1 MQGSQRLMNL
11 VRVFH
16 VNSPSMKKLVVF
28 LYLREIIAQ
37 NQQKINMILRQ
48 SIIAGQMSKRVF
60 FRKNFPL
67 PFYDVFHLRKYVL
80 GGFKGLAF
88 FHQIESEVGYLPD
101 SFSGYAVLVPY
112 GFKSFFVGI
121 FGQAVSL
128 NNYFFSPV
136 FKAGNKLS
144 GNYFRLKS

>member
-1 MQGSQRLMNL
+1 
-11 VRVFH
+11 
-16 VNSPSMKKLVVF
+16 
-28 LYLREIIAQ
+28 
-37 NQQKINMILRQ
+37 MILRQ
-48 SIIAGQMSKRVF
+48 RIIAGQMDKDIS

-80 GGFKGLAF
+80 DGFKGLAF

-101 SFSGYAVLVPY
+101 SFSGYAVLVSY
-112 GFKSFFVGI
+112 GFKSFFIGV

-128 NNYFFSPV
+128 NDYFFGPV

-144 GNYFRLKS
+144 GNYLRFKS